1 MGDNEYLAHHGILGM
16 KWGIRRYQNKDGS
29 LTPAG
34 QKRAAK
40 MRDDYTE
47 LTGKKLRAHPES
59 VKSGGG
65 KSKGSEKENTK
76 SDSESDLAKKT
87 QELKAQKEYLS
98 VKKEVLDLQ
107 KKITDLT
114 PQKVSKGK
122 EFVAKFGPTVAKTLW
137 NDVGKNNINKAI
149 EKQFGLGKKESES
162 DRLARL
168 AKDYENR
175 RKIAQGKDWLE
186 KREKERRG
194 QNRNPAG

>member
-1 MGDNEYLAHHGILGM
+1 MNNNEYLAHHGILGM
-16 KWGIRRYQNKDGS
+16 KWGVRRYQNKDGS

-34 QKRAAK
+34 QKRAAR
-40 MRDDYTE
+40 MRADYTE
-47 LTGKKLRAHPES
+47 LTGKKLRSHPES
-59 VKSGGG
+59 AKGGR
-65 KSKGSEKENTK
+65 KSKGSEKETSK
-76 SDSESDLAKKT
+76 SDSGADLAKKT

-98 VKKEVLDLQ
+98 VKRDVLDLQ

-122 EFVAKFGPTVAKTLW
+122 EFVAKFGPTVVKTLW

-149 EKQFGLGKKESES
+149 EKQFDLGKKESES
-162 DRLARL
+162 ERLARL

-186 KREKERRG
+186 KRERERRN
-194 QNRNPAG
+194 QNRNSAG

>member
-1 MGDNEYLAHHGILGM
+1 MGDNEYLAHHGV
-16 KWGIRRYQNKDGS
+16 KNQRWGFRRYQNKDGS
-29 LTPAG
+29 LTPLG
-34 QKRAAK
+34 RMRAAK
-40 MRDDYTE
+40 MRADYTE

-59 VKSGGG
+59 AKSSGG
-65 KSKGSEKENTK
+65 KLKGSEKEDSK
-76 SDSESDLAKKT
+76 SDSSADLAKKT
-87 QELKAQKEYLS
+87 QELKAQKEYLA
-98 VKKEVLDLQ
+98 VKRDVLDLQ

-149 EKQFGLGKKESES
+149 EKQFNLGKKESES
-162 DRLARL
+162 ERLTRL

-175 RKIAQGKDWLE
+175 IKIAKGKDWLE
-186 KREKERRG
+186 KRERERRD

>member
-16 KWGIRRYQNKDGS
+16 KWGCRRYQNKDGS

-40 MRDDYTE
+40 MHADYAE
-47 LTGKKLRAHPES
+47 LTGKQLRVHPES
-59 VKSGGG
+59 TKSSDG
-65 KSKGSEKENTK
+65 KNKGSEKEDSK
-76 SDSESDLAKKT
+76 SDSSADLAKKT
-87 QELKAQKEYLS
+87 QELKAQREYLS
-98 VKKEVLDLQ
+98 VKKDVLDLQ

-149 EKQFGLGKKESES
+149 EKQFDLGKKESES

-168 AKDYENR
+168 AKDWRNR
-175 RKIAQGKDWLE
+175 RGVAETTDWFE
-186 KREKERRG
+186 EREKERRG
-194 QNRNPAG
+194 QNRNLAG

>member
-16 KWGIRRYQNKDGS
+16 KWGIRRYQKKDGS

-59 VKSGGG
+59 VKSSGG
-65 KSKGSEKENTK
+65 KLKGSEKEDSK
-76 SDSESDLAKKT
+76 SDSSADLAKKT

-98 VKKEVLDLQ
+98 VKRDVLDLQ

-149 EKQFGLGKKESES
+149 EKQFNFGKKESES
-162 DRLARL
+162 ERLTRL

-175 RKIAQGKDWLE
+175 IKIAKGKDWLE
-186 KREKERRG
+186 KRERGRRD

>member
-1 MGDNEYLAHHGILGM
+1 MGDNEYLAHHGV
-16 KWGIRRYQNKDGS
+16 KNQRWGFRRYQNKDGS
-29 LTPAG
+29 LTPLG
-34 QKRAAK
+34 RMRAAK
-40 MRDDYTE
+40 MRSDYTE

-59 VKSGGG
+59 TKSSDG
-65 KSKGSEKENTK
+65 KSKGSEKEDSK
-76 SDSESDLAKKT
+76 SDSSADLAKKT

-98 VKKEVLDLQ
+98 VKRDVLELQ

-149 EKQFGLGKKESES
+149 EKQFDLGKKESES

-168 AKDYENR
+168 AQDYENR

-194 QNRNPAG
+194 QNRNLAG

>member
-16 KWGIRRYQNKDGS
+16 KWGVRRYQNKDGS

-40 MRDDYTE
+40 MCADYTE

-59 VKSGGG
+59 TKSSDV
-65 KSKGSEKENTK
+65 KSKGSEKEDSK
-76 SDSESDLAKKT
+76 SDSSADLAKKT

-98 VKKEVLDLQ
+98 VKKDVLELQ

-149 EKQFGLGKKESES
+149 EKQFDLGKKESES

-168 AKDYENR
+168 AKDWRNR
-175 RKIAQGKDWLE
+175 RGVAETTDWFE
-186 KREKERRG
+186 EREKERRG
-194 QNRNPAG
+194 QNRNLAG

>member
-16 KWGIRRYQNKDGS
+16 KWGVRRYQNKDGS

-40 MRDDYTE
+40 MRADYTE
-47 LTGKKLRAHPES
+47 LTGKQLRVHPES
-59 VKSGGG
+59 TKSSDG
-65 KSKGSEKENTK
+65 KSKGSEKEDSK
-76 SDSESDLAKKT
+76 SDSSTDLAKKT
-87 QELKAQKEYLS
+87 QELEAQKEYLS
-98 VKKEVLDLQ
+98 VKKDVLDLQ

-149 EKQFGLGKKESES
+149 EKQFDLGKKESES

-168 AKDYENR
+168 AKDWRNR
-175 RKIAQGKDWLE
+175 RSVAENTDWFE
-186 KREKERRG
+186 EREKERRG
-194 QNRNPAG
+194 QNRNLAG